1 MATLEAKRL
10 EMYVTQTTIFF
21 IFRSVAALTPILLY
35 LCSHAKSVSDMIMTS
50 KPLFEAFAD
59 HCSER
64 TIHHYNAKCAA
75 AAATAKAR
83 SESLSTS
90 QSTSDLSTSQGAAA
104 GSIPKSASAVALP
117 ARAQSYNYAALLQRV
132 IMALQ
137 EANRKV
143 KSADS
148 LHDFATLLDRGKRQK
163 GLDPAAVASLFDC
176 LRLVVRGCA
185 SAEEKS
191 FKALEDA
198 YWLPRGGKPEPR
210 RLSNSNSSK
219 LLPHIPKVKEPKQPR
234 VAKAK
239 APRKSQAASQGSD
252 EDTDDGLSDTDL
264 PKSSRSSGGTKR
276 ARSSTGGGGTAT
288 KARKRARG
296 GGGDSS
302 DSDSGGEPE
311 MSIAQS
317 VLEPLLE
324 EVLDLLRSFDHN
336 AIYQV
341 EVRAQSCSTVLL

>member
-1 MATLEAKRL
+1 
-10 EMYVTQTTIFF
+10 
-21 IFRSVAALTPILLY
+21 
-35 LCSHAKSVSDMIMTS
+35 MIMTS

-64 TIHHYNAKCAA
+64 TIHQYNAKCAA
-75 AAATAKAR
+75 VAAAAKAR
-83 SESLSTS
+83 SASLSVS
-90 QSTSDLSTSQGAAA
+90 QSTSDLVASQGSAAD
-104 GSIPKSASAVALP
+104 GIPKVASAVALP

-176 LRLVVRGCA
+176 MRLVVRGCA

-210 RLSNSNSSK
+210 RLSSNNSSSK
-219 LLPHIPKVKEPKQPR
+219 PLVTPKVKEPKQPR

-239 APRKSQAASQGSD
+239 APRKSHAASQGSD
-252 EDTDDGLSDTDL
+252 EDTDEGLSDTDL
-264 PKSSRSSGGTKR
+264 PKSSRSSGGSKR
-276 ARSSTGGGGTAT
+276 ARPSTGGGGTAA

-296 GGGDSS
+296 GGDDSS
-302 DSDSGGEPE
+302 DSDSGDEPE
-311 MSIAQS
+311 KPIAQS
-317 VLEPLLE
+317 ELEPLLDE
-324 EVLDLLRSFDHN
+324 ALDLLRSFDHK
-336 AIYQV
+336 AVFQI
-341 EVRAQSCSTVLL
+341 EVSVCGYLSFNGRHFL